1 MANHNPSPQTRF
13 KAGNKAG
20 KGRTV
25 KNPVRSDEVKRIV
38 AKLWRLGRDEL
49 KERVADP
56 KATMGEL
63 MVASIMMKIVKDGD
77 ANRWTALLD
86 RVIGRV
92 QVAEEDGA
100 MEPFVIHKLEGGQ
113 VLLGVAP
120 AKKDAS

>member
-13 KAGNKAG
+13 KKGNKAG

-38 AKLWRLGRDEL
+38 AKLWRVSLEEL
-49 KERVADP
+49 KERAADP
-56 KATMGEL
+56 KTTMGEL
-63 MVASIMMKIVKDGD
+63 MVARIMMRIVKDGD

-92 QVAEEDGA
+92 QVAEDDGE

-113 VLLGVAP
+113 LLLGVAP
-120 AKKDAS
+120 TKKDAS